1 LKNLGEIRLLLE
13 NNEAKTAPLSEQA
26 LLRLRH
32 DILKSALTPGLQL
45 KLDILKAHY
54 GFSSS
59 PLREA
64 LNRLVAEG
72 LVVMEDRRG
81 FFVAPISITDINE
94 ITRLRCLLEPEALS
108 DSILN
113 GDDAWE
119 ANIIAAHYRLER
131 LESRLTGSSPYIS
144 DIEWA
149 TLHQEFHDALIA
161 ACKFEKLLQM
171 STTLFYQAQRYW
183 HTWANAHPDPINRGS
198 NHDKLRD
205 AVLDRDAVRA
215 SEILINHISQTTNI
229 VVKHLKQI

>member
-1 LKNLGEIRLLLE
+1 MLE

-26 LLRLRH
+26 LLRLRN

-131 LESRLTGSSPYIS
+131 LESRLTGSSSYIS